1 MFDPNHKKLNQ
12 QTQDLNEDS
21 DDPFRRSD
29 LSDDSTDPLTRHI
42 HKPQVKVGA
51 MNLRRWCTD
60 TRTRIIIRRA
70 WPRAAVAGQKP
81 WLPMVF
87 DLRGAM
93 GGRAGV
99 FVPSGAVKCGASR
112 SLIFGEN
119 RPARL

>member
-60 TRTRIIIRRA
+60 PDYYTKGVAARRRRRA
-70 WPRAAVAGQKP
+70 EAVVAHGIRSAWRHGRQG
-81 WLPMVF
+81 
-87 DLRGAM
+87 RGLCAEWC
-93 GGRAGV
+93 GE
-99 FVPSGAVKCGASR
+99 CGASR
-112 SLIFGEN
+112 GSDFWGN
-119 RPARL
+119 RPATL